1 MLFQKSISFL
11 LCCVVDIFE
20 NMAMY
25 NLELFLISVLIT
37 RLSTQ
42 RLLDIGDKWTEDEKR
57 TSYSVMRY
65 EFRVTCDAHYYGSGC
80 ENLCRPR
87 DDSFGHYN
95 CSSTGSRVCL
105 PGWQGDY
112 CTKRKYLQLFNHQ
125 SLNLNHLISYLL
137 FLQTILDSVA
147 NVSCFSQI
155 FDMLAL
161 RVPVNLT

>member
-1 MLFQKSISFL
+1 MSVIPFRVRYAITEEYFISFML
-11 LCCVVDIFE
+11 YSRYIIERRFSNG

-87 DDSFGHYN
+87 DDNFGHYN

-112 CTKRKYLQLFNHQ
+112 CTKRKYLQLSNHQ
-125 SLNLNHLISYLL
+125 SLNLNHIISL
-137 FLQTILDSVA
+137 
-147 NVSCFSQI
+147 VS
-155 FDMLAL
+155 
-161 RVPVNLT
+161 NN